1 MSKFLFIISLMVLAV
16 SCVYHPRTSRSLM
29 NEPHAKRFDAVIVP
43 GYPFS
48 DGKWNWIMKGRI
60 YWAKFLYDTGIAE
73 NIIFS
78 GGAVYTPYIEA
89 EIMAMYAEEI
99 GIDRRHIFT
108 ETMAQHSTEN
118 VYYSYKKARKL
129 GFKKIALASDPFQTK
144 MLKGFIRK
152 KLNDDVHILP
162 FIPDTL
168 KLLEPVMTDPEIDYN
183 RAYVSNFRTLKKKQ
197 SWLERFRGTLGLQI
211 DTTAYN

>member
-1 MSKFLFIISLMVLAV
+1 MYKLIMIISFIAV
-16 SCVYHPRTSRSLM
+16 SCIYHPEASKEQID
-29 NEPHAKRFDAVIVP
+29 EPHERKFDAVIVP

-48 DGKWNWIMKGRI
+48 DGKWGRIMKGRV
-60 YWAKFLYDTGIAE
+60 YWAKFLYDRGITD

-89 EIMAMYAEEI
+89 EIMALYAEEI

-129 GFKKIALASDPFQTK
+129 GFSKIALASDPFQTK
-144 MLKGFIRK
+144 MLRGFIRK
-152 KLNDDVHILP
+152 RLNDDVHVLP

-168 KLLEPVMTDPEIDYN
+168 RLLEPIMTDPEIDYN
-183 RAYVSNFRTLKKKQ
+183 RAYVSNFRPLTEKQ
-197 SWLERFRGTLGLQI
+197 SWLERFRGTLGLRI

>member
-1 MSKFLFIISLMVLAV
+1 MYKLIMIISLMAV
-16 SCVYHPRTSRSLM
+16 SCIYHPKASKEQI
-29 NEPHAKRFDAVIVP
+29 NEPHERKFDAVIVP

-48 DGKWNWIMKGRI
+48 DGKWNKIMKGRI
-60 YWAKFLYDTGIAE
+60 YWAKFLYDKGITD

-129 GFKKIALASDPFQTK
+129 GFRKIALASDPFQTK

-152 KLNDDVHILP
+152 RLNDDVHILP

-168 KLLEPVMTDPEIDYN
+168 KLLEPEMTDPEIDYN
-183 RAYVSNFRTLKKKQ
+183 RAYVSNFRTLKQKQ

>member
-1 MSKFLFIISLMVLAV
+1 MYKLLMIISLMAV
-16 SCVYHPRTSRSLM
+16 SCIYHPKESKEQI
-29 NEPHAKRFDAVIVP
+29 NEPHERKFDAVIVP

-48 DGKWNWIMKGRI
+48 DGKWNRIMKGRI
-60 YWAKFLYDTGIAE
+60 YWAKFLYDKGITD

-129 GFKKIALASDPFQTK
+129 GFSKIALASDPFQTR
-144 MLKGFIRK
+144 MLRGFIRK

-168 KLLEPVMTDPEIDYN
+168 KLLEPVMIDPEIDYN
-183 RAYVSNFRTLKKKQ
+183 RAYVSNFRTLKQKQ

>member
-1 MSKFLFIISLMVLAV
+1 MFKFLMIVSLVAV
-16 SCVYHPRTSRSLM
+16 SCVYHPDESRDLLKESD
-29 NEPHAKRFDAVIVP
+29 ERKFDAVIVP

-48 DGKWNWIMKGRI
+48 DGKWNRLMKGRI
-60 YWAKFLYDTGIAE
+60 YWAKFLYDNGIAE

-89 EIMAMYAEEI
+89 EIMAMYAEKI
-99 GIDRRHIFT
+99 GIDRKNIFT

-129 GFKKIALASDPFQTK
+129 GFRKIALASDPFQTK

-152 KLNDDVHILP
+152 RLNDDVHILP

-168 KLLEPVMTDPEIDYN
+168 RVLEPGMIDPEIDYN
-183 RAYVSNFRTLKKKQ
+183 RAYVSNFRPLTEKQ